1 MTLRERPESECGIL
15 ASVQGRTVSD
25 DEDEQVGGG
34 QDGTAQQDGC
44 RRRLGKV
51 KKKLHKTRVYRLD
64 CDSTNNTG

>member
-1 MTLRERPESECGIL
+1 MIWGRDGVL
-15 ASVQGRTVSD
+15 ASVQGKKVE
-25 DEDEQVGGG
+25 DEDEQVGEG
-34 QDGTAQQDGC
+34 QDGTAQQGGC